1 MAIELKNS
9 SNVVQYEFPSGCELV
24 AEPWAKRQ
32 DTEPRAYQHGGVK
45 VSDEKVETRVISVH
59 GIFDVSRVNATYGAT
74 LAANLKE
81 MKQQCYT
88 EDLRLYPGSQY
99 TDEYYNVECLNFESE
114 FLGMISVVEV
124 YIDFICSDPFRY
136 YKDETTDSNTVNES
150 PESFTVENDGDIETF
165 PTITFTA
172 GAGSDISV
180 IRITNSTD
188 GGKYFEYTPASNLT
202 SGDVLVADSEE
213 GTVELNGSDDMAH
226 FNAGAFTR
234 LLSGNNSIVVTLT
247 GTPGTNT
254 ASFVFRKRWL

>member
-1 MAIELKNS
+1 MAIKLKNS
-9 SNVVQYEFPSGCELV
+9 SNTEVYEFPRGCNLW

-32 DTEPRAYQHGGVK
+32 ETEPRAYQHGGVK

-59 GIFDVSRVNATYGAT
+59 GIFDVSGVNATYGAT

-114 FLGMISVVEV
+114 FRETITIVEV

-136 YKDETTDSNTVNES
+136 YKDETTDSNTVDES
-150 PESFTVENDGDIETF
+150 PEDFTVANDGDIETF
-165 PTITFTA
+165 PVITFTA
-172 GAGSDISV
+172 GAAADFSKLKIE
-180 IRITNSTD
+180 NAED
-188 GGKYFEYTPASNLT
+188 GGKYFEYEPAANIT
-202 SGDVLVADSEE
+202 TDDVIVIDCSE
-213 GTVELNGSDDMAH
+213 GTVELGGVDDIAH
-226 FNAGAFTR
+226 FTGSFIKLA
-234 LLSGNNSIVVTLT
+234 SGTNNLTVEIT
-247 GTPGTNT
+247 GTTGTNT